1 MEIVS
6 LNKLKKNISKTNTEL
21 YDLFQVNF
29 IFNINIELLEYTV
42 TQDNEMRIDLVFL
55 NMYKLD
61 LDSLDQYTRDIDV
74 ICFINNIDNP
84 LSVKAGST
92 LLYPY
97 NRGDLDEFRYEPAVE
112 DSLSSNN
119 NVSMQLAVPNMPNK
133 TTRVDQSRK
142 TYLDSDYSLSPVVL
156 EIPKEPV
163 SIVDGFFTIG
173 GI

>member
-6 LNKLKKNISKTNTEL
+6 LNKLKKNISKTNTDL
-21 YDLFQVNF
+21 YDLFAVNF
-29 IFNINIELLEYTV
+29 IFNISIELLEYIV
-42 TQDNEMRIDLVFL
+42 TQDDEMRIDLVFL

-61 LDSLDQYTRDIDV
+61 LSSLDQYTEDIDV

-84 LSVKAGST
+84 LNVKAGST

-97 NRGDLDEFRYEPAVE
+97 NRSDLGEFRYSPIVD
-112 DSLSSNN
+112 DSSENI
-119 NVSMQLAVPNMPNK
+119 SMQLAVPNLPNK
-133 TTRVDQSRK
+133 STRIDKSRK